1 VIFEQVASGVG
12 RNFSYLIGQEK
23 TRKEIIVD
31 PSYKPERI
39 LERVEKHNLEI
50 AYIINSHSHLDHV
63 AGTDH
68 VRTKTGAKVVMYK
81 EARFPF
87 DIGVDDGQ
95 ILKVGTL
102 ELKIIHTPGHSQDC
116 ICILVESKLITGD
129 TLFVGKVGGT
139 TSDEAA
145 RAQYQSLHKKILTL
159 DEKVEV
165 YPGHNCGIRTS
176 STIGYEKENN
186 PFLLQNSFEE
196 FLNLKKN
203 WLEYK
208 RIHGIK

>member
-1 VIFEQVASGVG
+1 MIFEQIATGG
-12 RNFSYLIGQEK
+12 DRNFSYLIGEKK
-23 TRKEIIVD
+23 TRKGIIVD
-31 PSYKPERI
+31 PSYRPKRI
-39 LERVEKHNLEI
+39 LKRVEKHHLEI

-68 VRTKTGAKVVMYK
+68 IRTKTRAKVVMYK

-87 DIGVDDGQ
+87 DIGARDGQ
-95 ILKVGTL
+95 ILKVGAL
-102 ELKIIHTPGHSQDC
+102 ELKVIYTPGHSQDC
-116 ICILVESKLITGD
+116 ICILVENKLITGD

-139 TSDEAA
+139 GSDEAA
-145 RAQYQSLHKKILTL
+145 RVQYESLHKKILTL

-165 YPGHNCGIRTS
+165 YPGHDYGVRTS

-186 PFLLQNSFEE
+186 PFLLQSSFQE
-196 FLNLKKN
+196 FLYLKKN

-208 RIHGIK
+208 RIHNIK

>member
-1 VIFEQVASGVG
+1 MIFEQMASDGD
-12 RNFSYLIGQEK
+12 RNFGYLIGEEK
-23 TRKEIIVD
+23 TRKGIIVD
-31 PSYKPERI
+31 PSYRPKKI
-39 LERVEKHNLEI
+39 LKRVEKHHLENS
-50 AYIINSHSHLDHV
+50 YIINSHSHLDHV

-68 VRTKTGAKVVMYK
+68 IRTKTRAKVVMYK

-87 DIGVDDGQ
+87 DIGVDDEQ

-102 ELKIIHTPGHSQDC
+102 ELKIIYTPGHSQDC
-116 ICILVESKLITGD
+116 ICILVEDKLITGD

-139 TSDEAA
+139 GSDEAA
-145 RAQYQSLHKKILTL
+145 RTQYESLHQKILTL

-165 YPGHNCGIRTS
+165 YPGHDYGTRPS

-208 RIHGIK
+208 KIHGIK

>member
-1 VIFEQVASGVG
+1 MIFEQVASGG
-12 RNFSYLIGQEK
+12 YRNFSYLIGEEK
-23 TRKEIIVD
+23 TRKGIIVD

-50 AYIINSHSHLDHV
+50 AYIINTHSHLDHV
-63 AGTDH
+63 DGTDH
-68 VRTKTGAKVVMYK
+68 VRTKTGAKIVMYK

-87 DIGVDDGQ
+87 DIGVEDGQ
-95 ILKVGTL
+95 ILNIGTL

-116 ICILVESKLITGD
+116 ICILMENKLITGD

-145 RAQYQSLHKKILTL
+145 RAQYQSLHQKVLIL

-165 YPGHNCGIRTS
+165 YPGHDSGIRTS
-176 STIGYEKENN
+176 STIDHEKKNN

-196 FLNLKKN
+196 FLYLKKN

-208 RIHGIK
+208 RMHGIK

>member
-1 VIFEQVASGVG
+1 MIFEKVPSGVG
-12 RNFSYLIGQEK
+12 RNFSYLIGEEK
-23 TRKEIIVD
+23 RRKGVIVD
-31 PSYKPERI
+31 PSYKPEKI

-63 AGTDH
+63 AGTDYI
-68 VRTKTGAKVVMYK
+68 RTETRAKVVMHR
-81 EARFPF
+81 EARLPF
-87 DIGVDDGQ
+87 DIGVEDGQ
-95 ILKVGTL
+95 ILKVGRL
-102 ELKIIHTPGHSQDC
+102 ELKIIYTPGLSQDC
-116 ICILVESKLITGD
+116 ICILVENELITGD

-139 TSDEAA
+139 GSDEAA
-145 RAQYQSLHKKILTL
+145 RAQYQSLHRKILTL

-196 FLNLKKN
+196 FLYLKKN

-208 RIHGIK
+208 RIHDIK

>member
-1 VIFEQVASGVG
+1 MIFEQVASGVG
-12 RNFSYLIGQEK
+12 RSFSYLIGEEK
-23 TRKEIIVD
+23 TRKGIIVD
-31 PSYKPERI
+31 PSYKPEKI

-68 VRTKTGAKVVMYK
+68 VRTQTRAKVVMYK

-87 DIGVDDGQ
+87 DIGVEDGQ
-95 ILKVGTL
+95 ILKVGPL
-102 ELKIIHTPGHSQDC
+102 KLKIIYTPGHSQDC
-116 ICILVESKLITGD
+116 ICILVENKLITGD

-139 TSDEAA
+139 GSDEAA

-159 DEKVEV
+159 DEKTQV
-165 YPGHNCGIRTS
+165 YPGHNCGIRAS